1 MQSCTEVINS
11 SLNEH
16 DSQRFE
22 RISGDL
28 TFGDLDL
35 IFSGKL
41 RNSCPNSCA
50 AVF

>member
-28 TFGDLDL
+28 TFGVLDL
-35 IFSGKL
+35 KIVGKVAEQM
-41 RNSCPNSCA
+41 S
-50 AVF
+50 